1 MTLENEIE
9 IYDRAKSSV
18 DTGEVESWDR
28 VIFPNI
34 IRKRELEIIFD
45 LIMSEKPK
53 VILDFGC
60 GGGWLSKILYEKG
73 YPVVGIDISASLI
86 KGARKVAPESVGFV
100 IADCMNLPF
109 KNNKFDLIIGIG
121 VLHHL
126 DLDKTLIECHRVLSK
141 KGSMLFMEPN
151 ALNPLMA
158 IGRKLVHMD
167 ICTEDEKPFA
177 PSKFKKGIAE
187 SNFKIKSIKY
197 LFPYSFS
204 VAYLS
209 GKIESKTYQKIIRWF
224 VSIIEESEKLIEKI
238 PFIGK
243 VCSTIVVLAE
253 KNRTKYRRGGLKWK

>member
-1 MTLENEIE
+1 
-9 IYDRAKSSV
+9 
-18 DTGEVESWDR
+18 
-28 VIFPNI
+28 
-34 IRKRELEIIFD
+34 
-45 LIMSEKPK
+45 
-53 VILDFGC
+53 
-60 GGGWLSKILYEKG
+60 
-73 YPVVGIDISASLI
+73 
-86 KGARKVAPESVGFV
+86 
-100 IADCMNLPF
+100 
-109 KNNKFDLIIGIG
+109 IGIG

-126 DLDKTLIECHRVLSK
+126 DLDKTLAECHRVLSK
-141 KGSMLFMEPN
+141 NGSMLIMEPN

-167 ICTEDEKPFA
+167 ICTEDEKPFS
-177 PSKFKKGIAE
+177 PGKFEKGIAE

-253 KNRTKYRRGGLKWK
+253 KNRTKYRRWD